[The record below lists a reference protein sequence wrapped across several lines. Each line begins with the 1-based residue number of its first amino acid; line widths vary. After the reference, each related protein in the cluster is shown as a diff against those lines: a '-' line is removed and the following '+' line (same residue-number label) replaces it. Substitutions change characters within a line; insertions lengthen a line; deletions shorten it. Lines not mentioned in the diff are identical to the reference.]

1 MKKII
6 KCFIF
11 IIIFC
16 LLFHCIFEIFLV
28 KNTGLA
34 FYFEEPKNY
43 YDIVYIG
50 GSNVFAHFNSVLAYD
65 LYGYTTGL
73 LSANSQP
80 FSITEN
86 LIEESKKYQNPKLYV
101 IDISRVGENL
111 KEIELSSIRQF
122 TDHLKFSNEKFEI
135 INKLLD
141 YKNIDKSRYKDFYF
155 SFMIYHNRWKTILK
169 NTVPNSKNIYKGF
182 LMTSETC
189 STSPQETYNWSTSET
204 ELPEENKKILIDLI
218 KYIKLNNLNI
228 IFVIPVRIF
237 NENDMSLLNYST
249 KIIEGNGYN
258 VINFNKLDN
267 LNIDFNTDLYNFA
280 HMNVSGSTKFTTFFS
295 KYLKANYDLPD
306 HRNEKKYDSWKNEY
320 ERFKKDYNQLT
331 GKNFNDLLN

>member
-1 MKKII
+1 
-6 KCFIF
+6 
-11 IIIFC
+11 
-16 LLFHCIFEIFLV
+16 
-28 KNTGLA
+28 
-34 FYFEEPKNY
+34 
-43 YDIVYIG
+43 
-50 GSNVFAHFNSVLAYD
+50 
-65 LYGYTTGL
+65 
-73 LSANSQP
+73 
-80 FSITEN
+80 
-86 LIEESKKYQNPKLYV
+86 
-101 IDISRVGENL
+101 
-111 KEIELSSIRQF
+111 
-122 TDHLKFSNEKFEI
+122 
-135 INKLLD
+135 
-141 YKNIDKSRYKDFYF
+141 
-155 SFMIYHNRWKTILK
+155 MIYHNRWKTILK

>member
-135 INKLLD
+135 LVL
-141 YKNIDKSRYKDFYF
+141 
-155 SFMIYHNRWKTILK
+155 
-169 NTVPNSKNIYKGF
+169 
-182 LMTSETC
+182 
-189 STSPQETYNWSTSET
+189 
-204 ELPEENKKILIDLI
+204 
-218 KYIKLNNLNI
+218 
-228 IFVIPVRIF
+228 
-237 NENDMSLLNYST
+237 
-249 KIIEGNGYN
+249 
-258 VINFNKLDN
+258 
-267 LNIDFNTDLYNFA
+267 
-280 HMNVSGSTKFTTFFS
+280 
-295 KYLKANYDLPD
+295 
-306 HRNEKKYDSWKNEY
+306 
-320 ERFKKDYNQLT
+320 
-331 GKNFNDLLN
+331 